1 MNGIDKARTHW
12 FLRNVLPHESDLRRW
27 LVKNPVLGIDPDDII
42 QEAYTILAELPS
54 VEGIH
59 HPRAYLFQVARSLI
73 VRHIRR
79 ARIVSITAIDNL
91 ESLDRAD
98 DSATPEQ
105 LAIDRDELRRLA
117 AAIAAMPTKT
127 QEAFILRRVK
137 GLSQRQIA
145 SEMEISENTVEKHIS
160 RGTRFLIKWFGD
172 GGSARSHA
180 SRDVELEIAS
190 SDGRARN
197 ESRH

>member
-1 MNGIDKARTHW
+1 MNGIDRARTHW
-12 FLRNVLPHESDLRRW
+12 FLRNILPHEPALRRW
-27 LVKNPVLGIDPDDII
+27 LTRSPVPGVDPDDVI
-42 QEAYTILAELPS
+42 QEAYTVLAELPS
-54 VEGIH
+54 IEGIL
-59 HPRAYLFQVARSLI
+59 HPRAYLFQVARSLV

-98 DSATPEQ
+98 DGATPEQ
-105 LAIDRDELRRLA
+105 QAIDRDELRRLA
-117 AAIAAMPTKT
+117 VAIAAMPGKT
-127 QEAFILRRVK
+127 QEAFILRRVR

-145 SEMEISENTVEKHIS
+145 SEMQISENTVEKHIS

-190 SDGRARN
+190 SDGRTRN